1 MATRDYAKPPAAHST
16 ELRRAIERSPAVA
29 LADVVASVAHGA
41 IGQRRADHVT
51 PYIDHPRLA
60 ATLVLRWNDSH
71 VVALDDDA
79 LERCVAGALLH
90 DVLEDTKLPRAEL
103 HAQFP
108 GRRALLALVE
118 RMTEPPGEPDA
129 PRYYQ
134 RIAEDREAVIV
145 KCADR
150 CANLEDVLNDVRR
163 GQGIDRWRRYV
174 IKTRRDV
181 LPILRDDALER
192 ELLRRIEQIEAL
204 LPFYDKRS
212 AERGR

>member
-1 MATRDYAKPPAAHST
+1 MASRDYAKPPATHSS
-16 ELRRAIERSPAVA
+16 ELRRAIDRWPSVA
-29 LADVVASVAHGA
+29 LADAVAAIAHGA

-60 ATLVLRWNDSH
+60 ATLILRWNDAGII
-71 VVALDDDA
+71 ALDDDA
-79 LERCVAGALLH
+79 LARCVAGALLH

-103 HAQFP
+103 RAQFP
-108 GRRALLALVE
+108 GNGALLALVE

-129 PRYYQ
+129 PQYYR

-150 CANLEDVLNDVRR
+150 CANLEDVLKDVRR
-163 GQGIDRWRRYV
+163 GQDVDRWRRYLA
-174 IKTRRDV
+174 KSRRDV

-192 ELLRRIEQIEAL
+192 ELLRRIEEIEAL
-204 LPFYDKRS
+204 LRTPAR
-212 AERGR
+212 

>member
-1 MATRDYAKPPAAHST
+1 MDRW
-16 ELRRAIERSPAVA
+16 PAVA

-41 IGQRRADHVT
+41 IGQRRADHIT

-60 ATLVLRWNDSH
+60 ATLILRWNGAN
-71 VVALDDDA
+71 VIALDDGA
-79 LERCVAGALLH
+79 LERCVAAALLH

-108 GRRALLALVE
+108 GNRALLALVE

-129 PRYYQ
+129 PRYYR

-150 CANLEDVLNDVRR
+150 CANLEDVLKDVRR
-163 GQGIDRWRRYV
+163 GEGIDRWRRYV
-174 IKTRRDV
+174 TKTRRDV

-192 ELLRRIEQIEAL
+192 ELLHRLEQIEAL
-204 LPFYDKRS
+204 LRAP
-212 AERGR
+212 AT